1 MEVINNNNS
10 TIAKNMNDFKDWIYL
25 QNKYYCMKNNIIITN
40 NNINLFSK
48 NITLNSSIKDYEGQY
63 QDVIKFLNTFFH
75 YGIIQKYTVDK
86 NILRVKIQFNHEHIM
101 YVNLEVSFD
110 TNILIHS
117 INMSNGF
124 NDRFF

>member
-10 TIAKNMNDFKDWIYL
+10 TIAKNINDFKDWIYL

-75 YGIIQKYTVDK
+75 YVFIIP
-86 NILRVKIQFNHEHIM
+86 
-101 YVNLEVSFD
+101 S
-110 TNILIHS
+110 
-117 INMSNGF
+117 
-124 NDRFF
+124 